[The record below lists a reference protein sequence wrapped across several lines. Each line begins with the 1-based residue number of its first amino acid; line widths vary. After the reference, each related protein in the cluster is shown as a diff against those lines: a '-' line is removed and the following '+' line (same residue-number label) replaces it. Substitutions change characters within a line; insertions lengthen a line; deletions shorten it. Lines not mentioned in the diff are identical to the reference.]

1 MYGVYNGQTLCFA
14 DFTYLI
20 TMTSNATIARR
31 VSNVSAAIL
40 TAFLLT
46 ACDIDGGDNLPRVPD
61 QGLFMLADV
70 NRHEGDDSA
79 QVAAAVFNDG
89 EPVNLVGGDLFEA
102 RTVTERVLLK
112 QGGPVT
118 GSYAASLPVDD
129 SVQDVFLDVVHLPVE
144 AREDRWY
151 PIDLLNT
158 DPGPGEL
165 VGKSAMV
172 SFPPAVTIAPLSQ
185 TVYTSISDIIDI
197 SWNPVSAGDLMRI
210 LAAVECT
217 DGLATSSYGV
227 VVDNEVQLDMDL
239 DDGNEVISLDKFIY
253 DLDAGSDTLK
263 FISDAALVLLQETL
277 NQLSAGNI
285 DPDFLLKQREANPI
299 ESTCEIRLF
308 LQRQRPGQF
317 DAAFD
322 DGRVTGSSSAE
333 ITLTYIPPAAF
344 N

>member
-1 MYGVYNGQTLCFA
+1 MISTV
-14 DFTYLI
+14 
-20 TMTSNATIARR
+20 TIARR
-31 VSNVSAAIL
+31 ISTVSAAVV
-40 TAFLLT
+40 AASLLT

-102 RTVTERVLLK
+102 RTATERVLLK

-129 SVQDVFLDVVHLPVE
+129 GVDVFLDVVHLPVE

-151 PIDLLNT
+151 PIDLLYT

-185 TVYTSISDIIDI
+185 TVYTSITDVIDI
-197 SWNPVSAGDLMRI
+197 SWDPVSAGDLMRV

-239 DDGNEVISLDKFIY
+239 DDGSEVISLNKFIY

-263 FISDAALVLLQETL
+263 FISDAALVLLQELL

-308 LQRQRPGQF
+308 LQRQRPGRF
-317 DAAFD
+317 DVTFD
-322 DGRVTGSSSAE
+322 GGRVTGSSSAE
-333 ITLTYIPPAAF
+333 VNVIYQPPVPL

>member
-1 MYGVYNGQTLCFA
+1 VISTV
-14 DFTYLI
+14 
-20 TMTSNATIARR
+20 TIARR
-31 VSNVSAAIL
+31 ISTVSATVVA
-40 TAFLLT
+40 AFLLT

-61 QGLFMLADV
+61 QGLVMYAEA

-118 GSYAASLPVDD
+118 GSYSASLPVDD
-129 SVQDVFLDVVHLPVE
+129 GAQDVFLDVVHLPVE

-172 SFPPAVTIAPLSQ
+172 SFPPAVTIAPMSQ
-185 TVYTSISDIIDI
+185 TVYTSISDTIDI
-197 SWNPVSAGDLMRI
+197 SWNPVNAGDLMRV

-239 DDGNEVISLDKFIY
+239 DDGSEAISLDKFIY
-253 DLDAGSDTLK
+253 DLNAGSDTLK
-263 FISDAALVLLQETL
+263 FISDAALVLLQELL

-299 ESTCEIRLF
+299 ESRCEIRLF

-317 DAAFD
+317 DVTFD
-322 DGRVTGSSSAE
+322 SGRVTGSSSAE
-333 ITLTYIPPAAF
+333 VTVIYQSSVPF

>member
-1 MYGVYNGQTLCFA
+1 M
-14 DFTYLI
+14 I
-20 TMTSNATIARR
+20 TTTTTASR
-31 VSNVSAAIL
+31 VSAVSTAIVSV
-40 TAFLLT
+40 FLLN
-46 ACDIDGGDNLPRVPD
+46 ACDIDGGDNLPRVPE
-61 QGLFMLADV
+61 QGLFMLADA

-102 RTVTERVLLK
+102 RTATERVLLK
-112 QGGPVT
+112 QGGPVE

-129 SVQDVFLDVVHLPVE
+129 SVRDVFLDVVHLPVE

-165 VGKSAMV
+165 VGKSATV
-172 SFPPAVTIAPLSQ
+172 SFPPAVTITAPFPD
-185 TVYTSISDIIDI
+185 TVYTSVSDVIDI
-197 SWNPVSAGDLMRI
+197 SWDPVSAGDLMRV

-227 VVDNEVQLDMDL
+227 IVDNEVQLDMDL
-239 DDGNEVISLDKFIY
+239 DDGSEVISLDKFIY
-253 DLDAGSDTLK
+253 DLNIGSTTIQ
-263 FISDAALVLLQETL
+263 FISDAALVLLQELL

-285 DPDFLLKQREANPI
+285 DPDFLLKKREANPI

-317 DAAFD
+317 DEIFD
-322 DGRVTGSSSAE
+322 SGRVSGSSSAE
-333 ITLTYIPPAAF
+333 VIVIYHPPVPF

>member
-1 MYGVYNGQTLCFA
+1 VIFAHTLSSR
-14 DFTYLI
+14 I
-20 TMTSNATIARR
+20 SGIIG
-31 VSNVSAAIL
+31 SAAIV
-40 TAFLLT
+40 LLL
-46 ACDIDGGDNLPRVPD
+46 AGCDIDGGDNLPRVPD
-61 QGLFMLADV
+61 QGLFMLADA
-70 NRHEGDDSA
+70 NRHEEDDSA

-102 RTVTERVLLK
+102 RTATERVLLK
-112 QGGPVT
+112 KGGPVD

-151 PIDLLNT
+151 PVDLLNT

-165 VGKSAMV
+165 VGKSAIV
-172 SFPPAVTIAPLSQ
+172 SFPPAVTITAPFPD
-185 TVYTSISDIIDI
+185 TVYTSISDVIDI
-197 SWNPVSAGDLMRI
+197 NWDPVSAGDFMRV

-253 DLDAGSDTLK
+253 DENVGPGVLK
-263 FISDAALVLLQETL
+263 FISDAALVLLQELL

-285 DPDFLLKQREANPI
+285 DPDFLLKKREANPI

-308 LQRQRPGQF
+308 LQRQRPGEF
-317 DAAFD
+317 DVAFD

-333 ITLTYIPPAAF
+333 VTVIYLPPAPF